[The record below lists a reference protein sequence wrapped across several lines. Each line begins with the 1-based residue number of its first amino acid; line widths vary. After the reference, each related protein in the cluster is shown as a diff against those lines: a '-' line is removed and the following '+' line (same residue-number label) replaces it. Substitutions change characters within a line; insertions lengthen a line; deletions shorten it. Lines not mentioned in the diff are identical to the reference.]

1 MEGLVVWALS
11 DEFKI
16 NEVSYSKL
24 VNVSK
29 PEVII
34 GSISKRHGVP
44 SEKLSR
50 VSVEE
55 IKPLATGKGNKAG
68 SVVMID
74 GEYIVSSPEV
84 FSRRTTTGVSFTDRR
99 AWKPFG
105 RENTVSSGC
114 SGFRDKQRGS
124 KFGDRLSL

>member
-1 MEGLVVWALS
+1 MVWALI

-16 NEVSYSKL
+16 NEVSYSKF

-29 PEVII
+29 PEMES
-34 GSISKRHGVP
+34 GSISTRHGVP

-50 VSVEE
+50 GSAEE
-55 IKPLATGKGNKAG
+55 LKPSATGKGNNAG

-74 GEYIVSSPEV
+74 GEYTVSSPEV
-84 FSRRTTTGVSFTDRR
+84 FSRRTTAGVGFTDRR

-114 SGFRDKQRGS
+114 PGFRDKQQGS
-124 KFGDRLSL
+124 NDGDRLSL